1 MGTKTP
7 PALCIAMPARTHSF
21 IFGAQIA
28 TRSPGKIPKLIM
40 LDAMLVD
47 ILSKS
52 KKDNVSTSEI
62 NAGLEE

>member
-1 MGTKTP
+1 
-7 PALCIAMPARTHSF
+7 
-21 IFGAQIA
+21 
-28 TRSPGKIPKLIM
+28 M